1 MSCRICSVPSKIS
14 MAWAAGTPLQGNCV
28 LPLSRGGRYTL
39 ANFDPACRLC
49 NASRCNDEA
58 TGWLRRKRLDERSFL
73 VRHGEIQGE
82 LAQQFSQQPDG

>member
-39 ANFDPACRLC
+39 ADFAPACRVL
-49 NASRCNDEA
+49 
-58 TGWLRRKRLDERSFL
+58 
-73 VRHGEIQGE
+73 QGE
-82 LAQQFSQQPDG
+82 LAQQFTQQPDG